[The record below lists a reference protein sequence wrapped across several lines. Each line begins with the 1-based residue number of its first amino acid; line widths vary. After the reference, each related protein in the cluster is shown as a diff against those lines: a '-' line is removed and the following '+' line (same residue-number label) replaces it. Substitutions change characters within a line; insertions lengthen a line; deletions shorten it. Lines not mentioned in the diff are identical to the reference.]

1 MQTSTTETRR
11 SQRQHRGVELTTP
24 PQDNVYC
31 SANRLFVI
39 VPHPPEKIVLN
50 SQKLSVSPR
59 LFKVEIPCA
68 QIGRRRIHMSKKPS
82 DEFSYLSNDPD
93 FVPNPEIEEFM
104 EQEIARAPKDP
115 ELLAHRLRN
124 NTAASPKDAGGD
136 LDASWEDVN
145 DSGTESVGGDNPT
158 PDQSMVEENAN
169 AVGVNFEDN
178 EELDFLDKIE
188 RRDRDRYE
196 LDEGSKTTED
206 MI

>member
-1 MQTSTTETRR
+1 MT
-11 SQRQHRGVELTTP
+11 
-24 PQDNVYC
+24 
-31 SANRLFVI
+31 
-39 VPHPPEKIVLN
+39 
-50 SQKLSVSPR
+50 
-59 LFKVEIPCA
+59 
-68 QIGRRRIHMSKKPS
+68 KKPAE
-82 DEFSYLSNDPD
+82 EFEYLSNNPD
-93 FVPNPEIEEFM
+93 FVPDPEIEQFM

-115 ELLAHRLRN
+115 DQLAHRLRN

-145 DSGTESVGGDNPT
+145 ESGSESVGGDNPT

-196 LDEGSKTTED
+196 LNESSKADEDS
-206 MI
+206 I